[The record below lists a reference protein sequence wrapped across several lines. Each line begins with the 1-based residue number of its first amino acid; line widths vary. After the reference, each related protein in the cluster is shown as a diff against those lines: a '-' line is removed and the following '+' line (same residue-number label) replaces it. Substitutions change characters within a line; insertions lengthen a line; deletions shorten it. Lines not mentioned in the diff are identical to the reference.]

1 MTPST
6 RRILATTS
14 ALLIA
19 ISGVALGTG
28 VASADEDVKPRKSAC
43 TADPNNY
50 ACLKVS
56 DRREVS
62 GEAVTFTGSLSKQ
75 AQKNLTSWTRGE
87 NTICLTRYAPAPMKN
102 GSWPWQ
108 TLDQACT
115 TLNPN
120 GTFGM
125 TVFLG
130 VQGLHFYGVEM
141 GPCQADEDECGNAD
155 PGLIGVG
162 GNKNNRVVAVRTVAP

>member
-1 MTPST
+1 MTSST
-6 RRILATTS
+6 RRFLAAAS

-19 ISGVALGTG
+19 TTG
-28 VASADEDVKPRKSAC
+28 VILGAGPATADEDVKPRKSAC

-87 NTICLTRYAPAPMKN
+87 NTICLTRYEPQPRKN

-141 GPCQADEDECGNAD
+141 GPCRADQDECGNAD

-162 GNKNNRVVAVRTVAP
+162 GNKKNRVVAVRTVAP